1 MKVRVKS
8 FRRQNP
14 SPKIRSIRLADRDGK
29 FEIDGFGAWYSY
41 WRDPYHLML
50 AIPWLGFIAIVS
62 IGYIAINTIFA
73 LLYLA
78 GGDCLSGTRP
88 GSFADAFFFSVQ
100 TLGSIGYGVFAP
112 KTTYAHI
119 IVTLEAIA
127 SLLSIALVTGL
138 AFARFTKPT
147 ARAIFSKVAVI
158 SLHNGI
164 PTLMFRMANERGNQ
178 ILEAQLKLYLLKD
191 ELTPEGQFFY
201 RIYELKLLRSQ
212 SPSFSLSWTAMHPI
226 DETSPL
232 FNSTPESLVENH
244 AQIIVSLTGTDD
256 ITHYTVHL
264 RHIYT
269 AKNIL
274 FDRQFQDIIYKSPN
288 GDRYFDYSKFHDVI

>member
-1 MKVRVKS
+1 MKVRVRSFLRKS
-8 FRRQNP
+8 PPQR
-14 SPKIRSIRLADRDGK
+14 IRSILLAHQDGK
-29 FEIDGFGAWYSY
+29 FKIEGSAAWYSY

-62 IGYIAINTIFA
+62 MAYIALNSIFA
-73 LLYLA
+73 LLFLA
-78 GGDCLSGTRP
+78 GGDCVSNTRP
-88 GSFADAFFFSVQ
+88 GSFEDAFFFSVQ

-164 PTLMFRMANERGNQ
+164 PTLMFRMANERRNQ
-178 ILEAQLKLYLLKD
+178 ILEAQLKLYLLQD
-191 ELTPEGQFFY
+191 EVTPEGQFFY
-201 RIYELKLLRSQ
+201 RIFELKLLRSQ
-212 SPSFSLSWTAMHPI
+212 SPSFSLSWTAMHAI

-232 FNSTPESLVENH
+232 FDSTPESLVRNH
-244 AQIIVSLTGTDD
+244 VQIIVSLTGTDD

-269 AKNIL
+269 AKEII
-274 FDRQFQDIIYKSPN
+274 FDRQFMDIIYKSPN
-288 GDRYFDYSKFHDVI
+288 GDRYFDYTKFHDVI